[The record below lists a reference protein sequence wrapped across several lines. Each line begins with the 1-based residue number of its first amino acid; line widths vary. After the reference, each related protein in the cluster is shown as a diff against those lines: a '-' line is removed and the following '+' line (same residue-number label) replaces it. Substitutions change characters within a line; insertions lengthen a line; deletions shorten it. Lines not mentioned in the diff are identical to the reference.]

1 MMLNTGDGKE
11 LRVAVVL
18 VNWKTANETI
28 ACIESLMASEYPVW
42 RIYVVDNA
50 SNDGSCD
57 AIKEAHPQTQ
67 VIQSSR
73 NLGYA
78 GGFNLGRLRA
88 LEDGADYIWLLNND
102 TVVDPNT
109 LGVLLEAG
117 ADLGP
122 TILSPRINYM
132 DRPEVIWYSGG
143 GLDWRMKT
151 YHIDQG
157 SANLERTTPVAA
169 EWATGCAMLF
179 SSEIAQRV
187 GAMDERYFLYLE
199 DVDWCLR
206 ARDLGVSIYC
216 IPKARILHCVST
228 SVEKLASHHV
238 DYYSWRN
245 YYLLVKK
252 HGRHWQRIYATAD
265 LLMRFLKT
273 GVRLV
278 LYPSYRNNASYQAR
292 TRGLVDFVRGRF
304 GEALL
309 DAETSKSQQSV
320 EGVLL

>member
-1 MMLNTGDGKE
+1 MLNNVDRNE
-11 LRVAVVL
+11 WMVAVVL
-18 VNWKTANETI
+18 VNWKTSNETI
-28 ACIESLMASEYPVW
+28 ACIDSLMASEYPVW

-57 AIKEAHPQTQ
+57 AIKTAHPH
-67 VIQSSR
+67 VRVVQSSR

-78 GGFNLGRLRA
+78 GGFNIGRTYA

-102 TVVDPNT
+102 TVVDPST

-117 ADLGP
+117 AALGP
-122 TILSPRINYM
+122 VILSPRINYM

-143 GLDWRMKT
+143 RLDWRMKT

-157 SANLERTTPVAA
+157 AVNRRITRPIVA

-179 SSEIAQRV
+179 SSEVARHI

-206 ARDLGVSIYC
+206 ARQQGVSVYC
-216 IPKARILHCVST
+216 IPQARILHRVST
-228 SVEKLASHHV
+228 SVKKLARNHV

-252 HGRHWQRIYATAD
+252 HGRLWQRIYATAD
-265 LLMRFLKT
+265 LTLRFIKT
-273 GVRLV
+273 GLRLA
-278 LYPSYRNNASYQAR
+278 LYPSYRQDASYQAR
-292 TRGLVDFVRGRF
+292 TRGLVDFVRGCF
-304 GEALL
+304 GEAPL
-309 DAETSKSQQSV
+309 DAEKSKSQQSV
-320 EGVLL
+320 EGAAL